1 MRPLR
6 SLSLLFVC
14 GLLAAQKAP
23 MPINP
28 TGSIS
33 LMPHRVVME
42 GRTRTAEVL
51 VKNSGVEKVSFRVS
65 MVEKGMK
72 EDGTLEDRIK
82 GADETTA
89 SDLVRFTP
97 RQVDLEP
104 GGSQVIR
111 FQLRK
116 PDALP
121 DGEYR
126 SHLLVQGIP
135 PSTEAPPL
143 TGEGAD
149 KGISF
154 AITQIMGISVPVIVR
169 QGTPT
174 AEIRLT
180 GARYFQ
186 PEGAGL
192 NPVVSVFLERSG
204 GRSVIGEITLTLESG
219 GVLPAGTVLWRA
231 KSVGI
236 YTNLTRRQVFLGV
249 PDGASGKLKGAKA
262 KITFQATDMK
272 LAPVTTL
279 VDLTF

>member
-6 SLSLLFVC
+6 SLSLLLAC
-14 GLLAAQKAP
+14 GILAAQQAP
-23 MPINP
+23 APTGP

-33 LMPHRVVME
+33 LMPHRVVIE
-42 GRTRTAEVL
+42 GRNRTAEVL
-51 VKNSGVEKVSFRVS
+51 VKNSGAVKASFRVS

-72 EDGTLEDRIK
+72 EDGTLEDRVK
-82 GADETTA
+82 GPDEITA
-89 SDLVRFTP
+89 ADLVRYTP
-97 RQVDLEP
+97 RQVDLDP

-154 AITQIMGISVPVIVR
+154 AITQVMGISVPVIVR
-169 QGTPT
+169 QGAPT
-174 AEIRLT
+174 ASVRLVD
-180 GARYFQ
+180 ARYFQ

-192 NPVVSVFLERSG
+192 TPVVSVMLERSG
-204 GRSVIGEITLTLESG
+204 ERSVIGEVTLTLESG
-219 GVLPAGTVLWRA
+219 GLLPAGTVLWRA

-236 YTNLTRRQVFLGV
+236 YTNITRRQVFLGV
-249 PDGASGKLKGAKA
+249 PDAVSGKLKGAKA

-272 LAPVTTL
+272 AAPVSTS